1 MRYSGNESSFGLL
14 GKSKTKRATTVAAF
28 KGYNQGIKKWMW
40 LLLGPLRGWENSG
53 GQLYLIPSAV
63 LGLRSF
69 FSAFFSFHLSV
80 VPETYHQ
87 YENCREEKADL
98 GPPNSASK
106 GSQLPCS
113 CKPSV
118 CLASSPAKGL
128 DLLQPFLW
136 DTRSSPVPFSSPCL
150 GLSGSAMTPRGRV
163 QADQP
168 SPAQPSPGRW
178 PLGGKIALEEQAGV
192 D

>member
-1 MRYSGNESSFGLL
+1 MGPSEAGKIQVDSYTSF
-14 GKSKTKRATTVAAF
+14 
-28 KGYNQGIKKWMW
+28 
-40 LLLGPLRGWENSG
+40 P
-53 GQLYLIPSAV
+53 V
-63 LGLRSF
+63 LFWDFGVSF
-69 FSAFFSFHLSV
+69 QHSSAFTSQLFQKHITKMKTAVKRKLTLS
-80 VPETYHQ
+80 
-87 YENCREEKADL
+87 L

-128 DLLQPFLW
+128 DLLQPSLW
-136 DTRSSPVPFSSPCL
+136 DTRSSPVPLSSPCV

-163 QADQP
+163 QAD
-168 SPAQPSPGRW
+168 QPSPGRW